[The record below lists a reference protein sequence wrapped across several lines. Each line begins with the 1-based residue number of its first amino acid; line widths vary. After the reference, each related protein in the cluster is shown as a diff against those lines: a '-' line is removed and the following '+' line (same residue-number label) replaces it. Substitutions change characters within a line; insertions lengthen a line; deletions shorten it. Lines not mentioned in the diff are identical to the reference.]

1 MTTSWTRDRRG
12 MTLIEMMIA
21 LTMFTIVLGGA
32 MSFLRYQSRGFR
44 IGSDRAALIQ
54 NLRYAADFM
63 AQDLRTA
70 GANVPDE
77 QPVIIYAGEKTIS
90 FNADYATLLSGDPFA
105 VYYDPD
111 APLGATTALL
121 KSQRQILPG
130 TDMAYPDTNYRQAGG
145 VNSEAETLTFFFQ
158 LDTATARTDDYVLYR
173 QINHLGAEVVSRN
186 LLQTTGLP
194 FLQYYRRVMPAN
206 APVFVALVAT
216 GLLPAKHTKMIHMS
230 PSDTGAFA
238 RIDSLV
244 GTRVNFTVTNGLTGV
259 DERIRTITRLV
270 WLPNVGK
277 ATRLTCGDEPL
288 PVASLTAT
296 PVVLGGG
303 DPGMS
308 LAWNA
313 ALDEASGEK
322 DVVRYVLWRRILGA
336 LEWGET
342 YQSLP
347 AGLPNYVFV
356 DDAVTAATTY
366 QYALAAQDCTPKTSS
381 LATAAGVIP

>member
-1 MTTSWTRDRRG
+1 

-32 MSFLRYQSRGFR
+32 LAFLRYQSRGLR

-63 AQDLRTA
+63 AQYLRTA

-77 QPVIIYAGEKTIS
+77 QPVIIYAGEKAIS
-90 FNADYATLLSGDPFA
+90 FNADYATLISGDPFA

-111 APLGATTALL
+111 APAGATAALL
-121 KSQRQILPG
+121 KSQQQILPG

-145 VNSEAETLTFFFQ
+145 VNSAAETHTFFFEP
-158 LDTATARTDDYVLYR
+158 DTATARGDDYVLYR
-173 QINHLGAEVVSRN
+173 QINHLQAEVVSRN
-186 LLQTTGLP
+186 LLQTIGVP
-194 FLQYYRRVMPAN
+194 FLQYYRLVTPAN
-206 APVFVALVAT
+206 AAAFVELVPS
-216 GLLPAKHTKMIHMS
+216 GLLPAKHTQKIHLS

-244 GTRVNFTVTNGLTGV
+244 GARVNFTVTHGLTGAA
-259 DERIRTITRLV
+259 ERTRAITRLV

-277 ATRLTCGDEPL
+277 ATKLTCGDGPL
-288 PVASLTAT
+288 PVALLSAT

-303 DPGMS
+303 DLGMR
-308 LAWNA
+308 LTWNA
-313 ALDEASGEK
+313 AQDEASGEK
-322 DVVRYVLWRRILGA
+322 DVVRYVLWRRVLG
-336 LEWGET
+336 EVQWGET

-347 AGLPNYVFV
+347 AGLPNYEFV

-366 QYALAAQDCTPKTSS
+366 QYALAAQDCTLTTSS
-381 LATAAGVIP
+381 LATAVGVIP